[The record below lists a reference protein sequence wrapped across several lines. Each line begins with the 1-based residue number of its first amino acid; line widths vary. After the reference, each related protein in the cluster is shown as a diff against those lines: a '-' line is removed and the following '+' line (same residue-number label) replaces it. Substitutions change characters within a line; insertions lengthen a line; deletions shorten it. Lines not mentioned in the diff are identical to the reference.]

1 LLFIHA
7 YRREAAGGGIA
18 IAMRA
23 WLNSCQHSSCEMSFP
38 GPNPRR
44 ENGRRCLAI
53 GNVRGSV
60 DRSEDRRHLVCE
72 SEPRSANR
80 VQREKHA
87 GPFRFA
93 TEPADD
99 RIDSRVVKF
108 VDVFVHGFDQRGPVE
123 GLATLAQQASQ
134 NALFRSRQM
143 KAVIHA
149 VRENPATF
157 YQRPARSTRW
167 RG

>member
-1 LLFIHA
+1 
-7 YRREAAGGGIA
+7 
-18 IAMRA
+18 
-23 WLNSCQHSSCEMSFP
+23 
-38 GPNPRR
+38 
-44 ENGRRCLAI
+44 
-53 GNVRGSV
+53 
-60 DRSEDRRHLVCE
+60 
-72 SEPRSANR
+72 
-80 VQREKHA
+80 
-87 GPFRFA
+87 
-93 TEPADD
+93 
-99 RIDSRVVKF
+99 IDSRVVKF

-167 RG
+167 RGRTMRREPLVESEHRRGKLSHIDRFDEIRIGTVLKPIDTFG